1 MAEKKVTVMALIK
14 VKVGMEEKAK
24 NELLALVRPTRAEKG
39 CINYDMHQGLID
51 KSLFLFHENWE
62 SEENLK
68 THFETEHIKN
78 WLRVADELLAEPLD
92 LTTWKK
98 VG

>member
-1 MAEKKVTVMALIK
+1 MGEYVTVVVHLKAK
-14 VKVGMEEKAK
+14 PGMEERVQEELAR
-24 NELLALVRPTRAEKG
+24 LLAPTRAEKG